1 MCNNLHIDD
10 ELLQQA
16 FLRAIEVLRKN
27 KGKLEEKWASFSEE
41 QRLEKYH
48 ATQLKELL
56 DSEQE
61 AFDGRKMCQVLEKI
75 TLGEDGSITIKFL
88 EGTEVNL

>member
-1 MCNNLHIDD
+1 MCNNLHID
-10 ELLQQA
+10 EEPLQQA

-48 ATQLKELL
+48 AAQLKELL
-56 DSEQE
+56 IAS
-61 AFDGRKMCQVLEKI
+61 RKHLMEERCVRYLRR
-75 TLGEDGSITIKFL
+75 L
-88 EGTEVNL
+88 V